1 MLDITNL
8 TYRIAGRVLLDN
20 ASVRIS
26 EGHRIGLIG
35 RNGTGKSTLFKLIT
49 GEIEPDAGSVSLP
62 RGLRLGVVAQE
73 VRGDEGT
80 PLEYVLAADTE
91 RAALLAEA
99 DVTTDGHR
107 QADIQTRLLDIDAY
121 AAPARAAII
130 LNGLGFDAE
139 AQNRPLSAFS
149 GGWRMRAALAA
160 ALFSEP
166 DLLLLD
172 EPTNHLDL
180 EAALW
185 LEGFLKS
192 WPKTLILISHDRDF
206 LNVVVTGIVHL
217 ERLGLYAYSGT
228 YDSFE
233 KQRNERLAQTEA
245 AIAKQAAVRAH
256 LQSFID
262 RFKAKASK
270 AKQAQSRVKALSRME
285 PLEAINRDPEVRF
298 NFPDPEELAPPMIL
312 LDGASVGYDNKPILK
327 NIGLRLDPD
336 DRVALL
342 GANGNGK
349 TTLAKLIAGRLEVMD
364 GERVAPN
371 RLRVGYFAQH
381 QVDELNLTETPIQAM
396 TRVMPSTV
404 KPEKVRAALG
414 AFGFG
419 GEKAQTKIGALSGG
433 EKARLTLALIT
444 YDAPH
449 LLILDEPTNHLDI
462 EARTALVEALTLYSG
477 AVILVSHDRRMVE
490 MVADRLWLV
499 AHGTATPFEGD
510 MDEYQKL
517 ILSGSLTAPGGK
529 GGAGYDPNLSKA
541 EQRKANVERRAAVAP
556 LKKAVTAAEQAMAKI
571 ALEKAKIDAKLTDS
585 SLYDGPKEKLNAL
598 LKQQGELGN
607 ALAAAEAAWLEA
619 VEALDAAQA
628 A

>member
-8 TYRIAGRVLLDN
+8 TYRIAGRVLLEN
-20 ASVRIS
+20 ASVRVS
-26 EGHRIGLIG
+26 EGHRIGLVG

-49 GEIEPDAGSVSLP
+49 GEIEPDAGDVSLP
-62 RGLRLGVVAQE
+62 RGCRIGVVAQE

-80 PLEYVLAADTE
+80 PLDYVLAADTE

-99 DVTTDGHR
+99 ETCTDGHR

-139 AQNRPLSAFS
+139 AQNKPLSAFS

-160 ALFSEP
+160 ALFAEP

-185 LEGFLKS
+185 LEGFLKT

-206 LNVVVTGIVHL
+206 LNVVVTGIIHL
-217 ERLGLYAYSGT
+217 ERQGLYAYAGS

-233 KQRNERLAQTEA
+233 KQRRERIAQTEQA
-245 AIAKQAAVRAH
+245 QAKQAAVRAH
-256 LQSFID
+256 LQAFID

-270 AKQAQSRVKALSRME
+270 AKQAQSRVKALARME
-285 PLEAINRDPEVRF
+285 PLEAITRDPEVRF
-298 NFPDPEELAPPMIL
+298 NFPDPDELAPPMISL
-312 LDGASVGYDNKPILK
+312 NGAAVGYDGRPILR

-349 TTLAKLIAGRLEVMD
+349 TTLAKLIAGRLDLMD

-381 QVDELNLTETPIQAM
+381 QVDELDLSETPIQAM
-396 TRVMPSTV
+396 TRVMPNTA
-404 KPEKVRAALG
+404 KPEQVRAKLG

-419 GEKAQTKIGALSGG
+419 AEKAQTKIGALSGG

-462 EARTALVEALTLYSG
+462 EARTALVEALTIYKG

-499 AHGTATPFEGD
+499 AHGTAKPFDDD
-510 MDEYQKL
+510 MDAYQRL
-517 ILSGSLTAPGGK
+517 ILSGSLTAPSGK
-529 GGAGYDPNLSKA
+529 GGAKSEPRSKA
-541 EQRKANVERRAAVAP
+541 HGEKRPALGP
-556 LKKAVTAAEQAMAKI
+556 LKKAVTQAEAALAK
-571 ALEKAKIDAKLTDS
+571 ATAEKEKIDATLADDGVYS
-585 SLYDGPKEKLNAL
+585 GPKDKLNAL
-598 LKQQGELGN
+598 LKQQSEAAAAVAN
-607 ALAAAEAAWLEA
+607 AEAIWLSAMEALEAAEAA
-619 VEALDAAQA
+619 
-628 A
+628 